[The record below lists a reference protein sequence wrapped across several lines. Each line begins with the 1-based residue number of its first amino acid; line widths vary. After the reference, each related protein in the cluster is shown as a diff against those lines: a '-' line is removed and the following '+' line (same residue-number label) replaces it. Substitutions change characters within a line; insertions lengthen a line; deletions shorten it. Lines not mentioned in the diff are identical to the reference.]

1 MLYEVQVIIS
11 SLIIANFSMVREVIT
26 VVNTAMSSVRNKC
39 SLYLMYQKKKK
50 NQYAECL

>member
-1 MLYEVQVIIS
+1 
-11 SLIIANFSMVREVIT
+11 MVREAIT

-50 NQYAECL
+50 INMLNASDNIGSTSIS